1 MRWEDASPDFMNID
15 FVILAAGKGTR
26 MGGDS
31 PKVLSNLA
39 GKPMLQNLINTTNNF
54 KQSKRVLV
62 VGYKANEVKKQIK
75 TTKNTDWVK
84 QSKQLGTAHAVKQ
97 ALASL
102 RKNSVT
108 VILYGD
114 VPLVSY
120 ATLNKL
126 ISLAKKNNLAL
137 LTFNK
142 DNPSGYGRIVRKG
155 RNTIDRIVEDKEANA
170 SQREIIEV
178 NSGIMAIKAN
188 HLSKLIPLVKNKNA
202 AKEFYLTD
210 IVELANKN
218 KINVK
223 ALLLKDNT
231 EVLGAND
238 PQELHDLERAYQKR
252 LAERLI
258 MSGVQVADSSRLDIR
273 GEIQVG
279 RDSFI
284 DVNTVFDGSNSIGQR
299 VSIGPGCFIS
309 NSIIKNDSIIH
320 ANTVIED
327 SIVGNDCEIGP
338 FARIRGGTE
347 MQSGSELG
355 NFVEAN
361 RSKVGKSSKAKH
373 LTYLGDA
380 ILGTKVN
387 VGAGTITCNYDGKK
401 KHKTIA
407 EDDVFIGS
415 NSSLVAP
422 VKLGKGSYTG
432 AGSVITKNVGKGEL
446 AIGRGKQVNLK
457 GKKK

>member
-1 MRWEDASPDFMNID
+1 MNID

-31 PKVLSNLA
+31 PKVLASLA
-39 GKPMLQNLINTTNNF
+39 GQPMLQNLINTTNNF
-54 KQSKRVLV
+54 KQSKRTLV
-62 VGYKANEVKKQIK
+62 VGYKSNEVKKQIK
-75 TTKNTDWVK
+75 TTKKTDWVK
-84 QSKQLGTAHAVKQ
+84 QNKQLGTGHAVKQ
-97 ALASL
+97 ALSSL
-102 RKNSVT
+102 RKGSVA

-114 VPLVSY
+114 VPLVSS
-120 ATLNKL
+120 ATLKKL
-126 ISLAKKNNLAL
+126 ISSAKSNNLTL

-142 DNPSGYGRIVRKG
+142 KNPSGYGRIVRKG
-155 RNTIDRIVEDKEANA
+155 RNSIDQIVEEKDASPKQKE
-170 SQREIIEV
+170 ITEV
-178 NSGIMAIKAN
+178 NSGIMAIKSN
-188 HLSKLIPLVKNKNA
+188 LLSKLIPLVNNKNA

-218 KINVK
+218 KISVK
-223 ALLLKDNT
+223 ALLLKDST
-231 EVLGAND
+231 EVLGANN

-252 LAERLI
+252 LAESLI
-258 MSGVQVADSSRLDIR
+258 RSGVQVADSSRLDVR
-273 GEIQVG
+273 GDIEVG
-279 RDSFI
+279 RGSFI
-284 DVNTVFDGSNSIGQR
+284 DVNSVFDGNNTIGR
-299 VSIGPGCFIS
+299 GVSIGPGCFIS
-309 NSIIKNDSIIH
+309 NSVIKNDVVIH

-327 SIVGNDCEIGP
+327 SIVGSDCEIGP

-380 ILGTKVN
+380 TLGTRVN

-422 VKLGKGSYTG
+422 VKLGQGSYTG

-446 AIGRGKQVNLK
+446 AVGRGKQVNLK
-457 GKKK
+457 RKKK

>member
-1 MRWEDASPDFMNID
+1 MNID

-31 PKVLSNLA
+31 PKVLASLA
-39 GKPMLQNLINTTNNF
+39 GQPMLQNLINTTNNF
-54 KQSKRVLV
+54 KQSKRTLV
-62 VGYKANEVKKQIK
+62 VGYKSNEVKKQIK
-75 TTKNTDWVK
+75 TTKKTDWVK
-84 QSKQLGTAHAVKQ
+84 QNKQLGTGHAVKQ
-97 ALASL
+97 ALSSL
-102 RKNSVT
+102 RKGSVA

-114 VPLVSY
+114 VPLVSS
-120 ATLNKL
+120 ATLKKL
-126 ISLAKKNNLAL
+126 ISSAKSNNLTL

-142 DNPSGYGRIVRKG
+142 KNPSGYGRIVRKG
-155 RNTIDRIVEDKEANA
+155 RNSIDQIVEEKDASTKQKE
-170 SQREIIEV
+170 ITEV
-178 NSGIMAIKAN
+178 NSGIMAIKSN
-188 HLSKLIPLVKNKNA
+188 LLSKLIPLVNNKNA

-218 KINVK
+218 KISVK
-223 ALLLKDNT
+223 ALLLKDST
-231 EVLGAND
+231 EVLGANN

-252 LAERLI
+252 LAESLI
-258 MSGVQVADSSRLDIR
+258 RSGVQVADSSRLDVR
-273 GEIQVG
+273 GDIEVG
-279 RDSFI
+279 RGSFI
-284 DVNTVFDGSNSIGQR
+284 DVNSVFDGNNTIGR
-299 VSIGPGCFIS
+299 GVSIGPGCFIS
-309 NSIIKNDSIIH
+309 NSVIKNDVVIH

-327 SIVGNDCEIGP
+327 SIVGSDCEIGP

-373 LTYLGDA
+373 LTYLGDTT
-380 ILGTKVN
+380 LGTKVN
-387 VGAGTITCNYDGKK
+387 VGAGTITCNYDGYK

-407 EDDVFIGS
+407 EDGVFIGS

-446 AIGRGKQVNLK
+446 AVGRGKQVNLK
-457 GKKK
+457 RKKK

>member
-1 MRWEDASPDFMNID
+1 MNID

-31 PKVLSNLA
+31 PKVLANL
-39 GKPMLQNLINTTNNF
+39 GGQPMLQNLINTTNGF
-54 KQSKRVLV
+54 KQSKRILV
-62 VGYKANEVKKQIK
+62 AGYKANEVKKQIK
-75 TTKNTDWVK
+75 ITKKTDWVK
-84 QSKQLGTAHAVKQ
+84 QNNQLGTAHAVKQ
-97 ALASL
+97 ALSSL
-102 RKNSVT
+102 RKGSVS

-114 VPLVSY
+114 VPLVSP
-120 ATLNKL
+120 ATLKKL
-126 ISLAKKNNLAL
+126 ISSAKSNNLAL

-142 DNPSGYGRIVRKG
+142 DNPFGYGRIVRKG
-155 RNTIDRIVEDKEANA
+155 RNAIDQIVEEKDANTKQKE
-170 SQREIIEV
+170 ITEV
-178 NSGIMAIKAN
+178 NSGIMAIKSS
-188 HLSKLIPLVKNKNA
+188 HLSNLIPLVKNKNS

-218 KINVK
+218 KISVK

-231 EVLGAND
+231 EVLGANNS
-238 PQELHDLERAYQKR
+238 QELHDLERAYQKR
-252 LAERLI
+252 LAESLI
-258 MSGVQVADSSRLDIR
+258 RSGVQVADSSRLDVR
-273 GEIQVG
+273 GDIEIG
-279 RDSFI
+279 RGSFI
-284 DVNTVFDGSNSIGQR
+284 DVNSVFDGNNTIGR
-299 VSIGPGCFIS
+299 GVSIGPGCFIS
-309 NSIIKNDSIIH
+309 NSVIKNDVVIH

-327 SIVGNDCEIGP
+327 SIVGSDCEIGP

-380 ILGTKVN
+380 TLGTRVN

-422 VKLGKGSYTG
+422 VKLGQGSYTG

-446 AIGRGKQVNLK
+446 AVGRGKQVNLK
-457 GKKK
+457 KKKK

>member
-1 MRWEDASPDFMNID
+1 MNID

-31 PKVLSNLA
+31 PKVLASLA
-39 GKPMLQNLINTTNNF
+39 GQPMLQNLINTTNNF
-54 KQSKRVLV
+54 KQSKRTLV
-62 VGYKANEVKKQIK
+62 VGYKSNEVKKQIK
-75 TTKNTDWVK
+75 TTKKTDWVK
-84 QSKQLGTAHAVKQ
+84 QNKQLGTGHAVKQ
-97 ALASL
+97 ALSSL
-102 RKNSVT
+102 RKGSVA

-114 VPLVSY
+114 VPLVSS
-120 ATLNKL
+120 ATLKKL
-126 ISLAKKNNLAL
+126 ISSAKSNNLTL

-142 DNPSGYGRIVRKG
+142 KNPSGYGRIVRKG
-155 RNTIDRIVEDKEANA
+155 RNSIDQIVEEKDASPKQKE
-170 SQREIIEV
+170 ITEV
-178 NSGIMAIKAN
+178 NSGIMAIKSN
-188 HLSKLIPLVKNKNA
+188 LLSKLIPLVNNKNA

-218 KINVK
+218 KISVK
-223 ALLLKDNT
+223 ALLLKDST
-231 EVLGAND
+231 EVLGANN

-252 LAERLI
+252 LAESLI
-258 MSGVQVADSSRLDIR
+258 RSGVQVADSSRLDVR
-273 GEIQVG
+273 GDIEVG
-279 RDSFI
+279 RGSFI
-284 DVNTVFDGSNSIGQR
+284 DVNSVFDGNNTIGR
-299 VSIGPGCFIS
+299 GVSIGPGCFIS
-309 NSIIKNDSIIH
+309 NSVIKNDVVIH

-327 SIVGNDCEIGP
+327 SIVGSDCEIGP

-380 ILGTKVN
+380 TLGTGVN

-422 VKLGKGSYTG
+422 GKLGQGSYTG

-446 AIGRGKQVNLK
+446 AVGRGKQVNLK
-457 GKKK
+457 KKKK

>member
-1 MRWEDASPDFMNID
+1 MNID

-31 PKVLSNLA
+31 PKVLANLA
-39 GKPMLQNLINTTNNF
+39 GQPMLQKLINTTNNF
-54 KQSKRVLV
+54 KQSKRILV

-84 QSKQLGTAHAVKQ
+84 QNKQLGTGHAVKQ
-97 ALASL
+97 ALSSL
-102 RKNSVT
+102 RKSSVS

-114 VPLVSY
+114 VPLVSS
-120 ATLNKL
+120 ATLKKL
-126 ISLAKKNNLAL
+126 ISSAKNNNLAL

-142 DNPSGYGRIVRKG
+142 ENPAGYGRIVRKG
-155 RNTIDRIVEDKEANA
+155 RNAIDQIVEEKDASA
-170 SQREIIEV
+170 SQKEITEV
-178 NSGIMAIKAN
+178 NSGIMAIKSN
-188 HLSKLIPLVKNKNA
+188 LLSKLIPLVKNKNA

-218 KINVK
+218 KISVK

-231 EVLGAND
+231 EVLGANN
-238 PQELHDLERAYQKR
+238 PQELHDLERAYQTR

-258 MSGVQVADSSRLDIR
+258 ISGVQVADSSRLDVR
-273 GEIQVG
+273 GDIEVG
-279 RDSFI
+279 RGSFI
-284 DVNTVFDGSNSIGQR
+284 DVNSVFDGNNTIGR
-299 VSIGPGCFIS
+299 GVSIGPGCFIS
-309 NSIIKNDSIIH
+309 NSVIKNDVVIH

-327 SIVGNDCEIGP
+327 SIVGSDCEIGP

-373 LTYLGDA
+373 LTYLGDTT
-380 ILGTKVN
+380 LGKKVN
-387 VGAGTITCNYDGKK
+387 VGAGTITCNYDGNK

-407 EDDVFIGS
+407 EDGVFIGS

-446 AIGRGKQVNLK
+446 AVGRGKQVNLK
-457 GKKK
+457 RKKK

>member
-1 MRWEDASPDFMNID
+1 MNID

-31 PKVLSNLA
+31 PKVLASLA
-39 GKPMLQNLINTTNNF
+39 GRPMLQNLINTTNNF
-54 KQSKRVLV
+54 KQSKRILV

-75 TTKNTDWVK
+75 ITRNTDWVK
-84 QSKQLGTAHAVKQ
+84 QSKQLGTAHAVKR
-97 ALASL
+97 ALTSL
-102 RKNSVT
+102 RKGSVS

-114 VPLVSY
+114 VPLISSV
-120 ATLNKL
+120 TLNKL
-126 ISLAKKNNLAL
+126 ISSAKNNNLAL

-142 DNPSGYGRIVRKG
+142 DNPTGYGRIIRKD
-155 RNTIDRIVEDKEANA
+155 RRSIDRIVEEKEASA
-170 SQREIIEV
+170 SQKEITEV
-178 NSGIMAIKAN
+178 NSGIMAIKSN
-188 HLSKLIPLVKNKNA
+188 LLSNLIPLVKNKNT

-218 KINVK
+218 KISVK

-231 EVLGAND
+231 EVLGANS

-252 LAERLI
+252 LAESLIRL
-258 MSGVQVADSSRLDIR
+258 GVRVADSSRLDVR
-273 GEIQVG
+273 GDIEVG
-279 RDSFI
+279 RGSFI
-284 DVNTVFDGSNSIGQR
+284 DVNSIFDGCNTIGR
-299 VSIGPGCFIS
+299 GVSIGPGCFIS
-309 NSIIKNDSIIH
+309 NSVIKNDVTIH

-327 SIVGNDCEIGP
+327 SVIGNDCELGP

-380 ILGTKVN
+380 TLGTKVN
-387 VGAGTITCNYDGKK
+387 VGAGTITCNYDGNK

-432 AGSVITKNVGKGEL
+432 AGSVITKNVNKGEL

-457 GKKK
+457 RKKK

>member
-1 MRWEDASPDFMNID
+1 MNID

-31 PKVLSNLA
+31 PKVLASLA
-39 GKPMLQNLINTTNNF
+39 GQPMLQNLINTTNNF
-54 KQSKRVLV
+54 KQSKRTLV
-62 VGYKANEVKKQIK
+62 VGYKSNEVKKQIK
-75 TTKNTDWVK
+75 TTKKTDWVK
-84 QSKQLGTAHAVKQ
+84 QNKQLGTGHAVKQ
-97 ALASL
+97 ALSSL
-102 RKNSVT
+102 RKGSVA

-114 VPLVSY
+114 VPLVSS
-120 ATLNKL
+120 ATLKKL
-126 ISLAKKNNLAL
+126 ISSAKSNNLTL

-142 DNPSGYGRIVRKG
+142 KNPSGYGRIVRKG
-155 RNTIDRIVEDKEANA
+155 RNSIDQIVEEKDASTKQKE
-170 SQREIIEV
+170 ITEV
-178 NSGIMAIKAN
+178 NSGIMAIKSN
-188 HLSKLIPLVKNKNA
+188 LLSKLIPLVNNKNA

-218 KINVK
+218 KISVK
-223 ALLLKDNT
+223 ALLLKDST
-231 EVLGAND
+231 EVLGANN

-252 LAERLI
+252 LAESLI
-258 MSGVQVADSSRLDIR
+258 RSGVQVADSSRLDVR
-273 GEIQVG
+273 GDIEVG
-279 RDSFI
+279 RGSFI
-284 DVNTVFDGSNSIGQR
+284 DVNSVFDGNNTIGR
-299 VSIGPGCFIS
+299 GVSIGPGCFIS
-309 NSIIKNDSIIH
+309 NSVIKNDVVIH

-327 SIVGNDCEIGP
+327 SIVGSDCEIGP

-380 ILGTKVN
+380 TLGTGVN

-422 VKLGKGSYTG
+422 VKLGQGSYTG

-446 AIGRGKQVNLK
+446 AVGRGKQVNLK
-457 GKKK
+457 KKKK

>member
-1 MRWEDASPDFMNID
+1 MNID

-31 PKVLSNLA
+31 PKVLANL
-39 GKPMLQNLINTTNNF
+39 GGQPMLQNLINTTNDF

-75 TTKNTDWVK
+75 ITKQTDWVK
-84 QSKQLGTAHAVKQ
+84 QNNQLGTAHAVKQ
-97 ALASL
+97 ALSSL
-102 RKNSVT
+102 RKGSVS

-114 VPLVSY
+114 VPLVSP
-120 ATLNKL
+120 ATLKKL
-126 ISLAKKNNLAL
+126 ISSAKSNNLAL

-142 DNPSGYGRIVRKG
+142 DNPFGYGRIVRKG
-155 RNTIDRIVEDKEANA
+155 RNAIDQIVEEKDANTKQKE
-170 SQREIIEV
+170 ITEV
-178 NSGIMAIKAN
+178 NSGIMAIKSS
-188 HLSKLIPLVKNKNA
+188 HLSNLIPLVKNKNS

-231 EVLGAND
+231 EVLGANNS
-238 PQELHDLERAYQKR
+238 QELHDLERAHQKR
-252 LAERLI
+252 LAESLI
-258 MSGVQVADSSRLDIR
+258 RSGVQVADSSRLDVR
-273 GEIQVG
+273 GGIEVG
-279 RDSFI
+279 RGSFI
-284 DVNTVFDGSNSIGQR
+284 DVNSVFDGNNTIGR
-299 VSIGPGCFIS
+299 GVSIGPGCFIS
-309 NSIIKNDSIIH
+309 NSIIKNNVVIH

-327 SIVGNDCEIGP
+327 SIVGSDCEIGP

-361 RSKVGKSSKAKH
+361 RSKIGQSSKAKH
-373 LTYLGDA
+373 LTYLGDTT
-380 ILGTKVN
+380 LGTKVN
-387 VGAGTITCNYDGKK
+387 VGAGTITCNYDGHK

-407 EDDVFIGS
+407 EDNVFIGS

-446 AIGRGKQVNLK
+446 AVGRGKQVNLK
-457 GKKK
+457 RKKK

>member
-1 MRWEDASPDFMNID
+1 MSID

-31 PKVLSNLA
+31 PKVLASLA
-39 GKPMLQNLINTTNNF
+39 GQPMLQNLINTTNNF
-54 KQSKRVLV
+54 KKSKRIVV
-62 VGYKANEVKKQIK
+62 VGHKANEVKKQIK
-75 TTKNTDWVK
+75 TTKNTGWVK
-84 QSKQLGTAHAVKQ
+84 QNKQLGTGHAVKQ
-97 ALASL
+97 ALSSL
-102 RKNSVT
+102 RKGSVA

-114 VPLVSY
+114 VPLVSSG
-120 ATLNKL
+120 TLNKL
-126 ISLAKKNNLAL
+126 ISSAKNNSLAL

-142 DNPSGYGRIVRKG
+142 DNPSGYGRIIRKG
-155 RNTIDRIVEDKEANA
+155 RNVIDQIVEEKDASA
-170 SQREIIEV
+170 SQKEITEV
-178 NSGIMAIKAN
+178 NSGIMAIKSN
-188 HLSKLIPLVKNKNA
+188 LLSKLIPLIKNKNA

-218 KINVK
+218 KISVK

-231 EVLGAND
+231 EVLGANNL
-238 PQELHDLERAYQKR
+238 QELHDLERAYQKR
-252 LAERLI
+252 LAENLI
-258 MSGVQVADSSRLDIR
+258 RSGVRVADSSRLDVR
-273 GEIQVG
+273 GSIDVG
-279 RDSFI
+279 RGSFI
-284 DVNTVFDGSNSIGQR
+284 DINSVFDGNNTVGR
-299 VSIGPGCFIS
+299 GVSIGPGCYIS
-309 NSIIKNDSIIH
+309 NSIIKNDAIIH

-327 SIVGNDCEIGP
+327 SIVGSYCEIGP

-373 LTYLGDA
+373 LTYLGDTT
-380 ILGTKVN
+380 LGTKVN

-407 EDDVFIGS
+407 EDNVFIGS

-422 VKLGKGSYTG
+422 VRLGRGSYTG
-432 AGSVITKNVGKGEL
+432 AGSVITKNVGTGEL
-446 AIGRGKQVNLK
+446 AVGRGKQVNLK
-457 GKKK
+457 KKKK

>member
-1 MRWEDASPDFMNID
+1 MNID

-31 PKVLSNLA
+31 PKVLANLA
-39 GKPMLQNLINTTNNF
+39 GQPMLQNLINTTNNF
-54 KQSKRVLV
+54 KQSKRIVV

-75 TTKNTDWVK
+75 TTRKTDWVK
-84 QSKQLGTAHAVKQ
+84 QNKQLGTGHAVKQ
-97 ALASL
+97 ALSSL
-102 RKNSVT
+102 RKGSVS

-114 VPLVSY
+114 VPLVSP
-120 ATLNKL
+120 ATLKKL
-126 ISLAKKNNLAL
+126 ISSANSNNLAL
-137 LTFNK
+137 LTFNQN
-142 DNPSGYGRIVRKG
+142 NPSGYGRIIRKG
-155 RNTIDRIVEDKEANA
+155 RNAIHQIVEEKDASA
-170 SQREIIEV
+170 SQKKITEV
-178 NSGIMAIKAN
+178 NSGIMAIKSN
-188 HLSKLIPLVKNKNA
+188 SLSRLIPLVKNKNA

-218 KINVK
+218 KISVK

-231 EVLGAND
+231 EVLGANNL
-238 PQELHDLERAYQKR
+238 QELHDLERAYQKR
-252 LAERLI
+252 VAESLI
-258 MSGVQVADSSRLDIR
+258 SSGVRVADSSRIDVRGDI
-273 GEIQVG
+273 EVG
-279 RDSFI
+279 RGSFI
-284 DVNTVFDGSNSIGQR
+284 DVNSVFDGNNTIERG

-309 NSIIKNDSIIH
+309 NSIIKSGVIIH

-327 SIVGNDCEIGP
+327 SIVGSDCEIGP

-347 MQSGSELG
+347 MLSGSELG

-361 RSKVGKSSKAKH
+361 RSKIGKSSKAKH
-373 LTYLGDA
+373 LTYLGDT

-401 KHKTIA
+401 KHKTVA
-407 EDDVFIGS
+407 EDNVFIGS

-422 VKLGKGSYTG
+422 VKLREGSYTG

-446 AIGRGKQVNLK
+446 AVGRGKQVNLK
-457 GKKK
+457 RKKK

>member
-1 MRWEDASPDFMNID
+1 MNID

-31 PKVLSNLA
+31 PKVLAHLA
-39 GKPMLQNLINTTNNF
+39 GQPMLQNLINTTNKF
-54 KQSKRVLV
+54 KQSKRILV
-62 VGYKANEVKKQIK
+62 VGHKASEVKKKIK

-84 QSKQLGTAHAVKQ
+84 QNKQLGTAHAVKQ
-97 ALASL
+97 ALTSL
-102 RKNSVT
+102 RKSSVA

-114 VPLVSY
+114 VPLVSS

-126 ISLAKKNNLAL
+126 ISSAKNNNLAL

-155 RNTIDRIVEDKEANA
+155 RNVIDQIVEEKEANS
-170 SQREIIEV
+170 SQKGITEV
-178 NSGIMAIKAN
+178 NSGIMAIKSN
-188 HLSKLIPLVKNKNA
+188 SLCKLIPLVKNKNV
-202 AKEFYLTD
+202 AKEYYLTD
-210 IVELANKN
+210 LVELANKH
-218 KINVK
+218 KIRVK
-223 ALLLKDNT
+223 ALLLRDGS
-231 EVLGAND
+231 EVLGANNL
-238 PQELHDLERAYQKR
+238 QELHDLERAYQKR
-252 LAERLI
+252 LAESLI
-258 MSGVQVADSSRLDIR
+258 RSGVQVADSSRLDVR
-273 GEIQVG
+273 GEIEVG
-279 RDSFI
+279 RSSFI
-284 DVNTVFDGSNSIGQR
+284 DVNSVFEGSNTIGRR
-299 VSIGPGCFIS
+299 VSIGPGCFVS
-309 NSIIKNDSIIH
+309 NSIIKNDVIIH

-327 SIVGNDCEIGP
+327 SIVGSNCEIGP

-347 MQSGSELG
+347 MQKGSQLG

-380 ILGTKVN
+380 TLGGKVN

-401 KHKTIA
+401 KHKTIV

-422 VKLGKGSYTG
+422 VKLGEGSYTG

-446 AIGRGKQVNLK
+446 AVGRGKQVNLK
-457 GKKK
+457 KKQK

>member
-1 MRWEDASPDFMNID
+1 MNID

-31 PKVLSNLA
+31 PKVLANL
-39 GKPMLQNLINTTNNF
+39 GGQPMLQNLINTTNDF
-54 KQSKRVLV
+54 KQSKRILV

-75 TTKNTDWVK
+75 TTKKTDCVK
-84 QSKQLGTAHAVKQ
+84 QNKQLGTAHAVKQ
-97 ALASL
+97 ALPSL
-102 RKNSVT
+102 RKGSVS

-114 VPLVSY
+114 VPLVCT
-120 ATLNKL
+120 ATLKKL
-126 ISLAKKNNLAL
+126 ISSAKSNNLAL

-155 RNTIDRIVEDKEANA
+155 RNAIDQIVEEKDASTKQKE
-170 SQREIIEV
+170 ITEV
-178 NSGIMAIKAN
+178 NSGIMAIKSN
-188 HLSKLIPLVKNKNA
+188 HLSNLIPLVNNKNA

-218 KINVK
+218 KISVK

-231 EVLGAND
+231 EVLGANNS
-238 PQELHDLERAYQKR
+238 QELHDLERAYQRR
-252 LAERLI
+252 LAESLI
-258 MSGVQVADSSRLDIR
+258 RSGVQVADSSRLDVR
-273 GEIQVG
+273 GDIEVG
-279 RDSFI
+279 RGSFI
-284 DVNTVFDGSNSIGQR
+284 DVNSVFDGNNTIGR
-299 VSIGPGCFIS
+299 GVSIGPGCFIS
-309 NSIIKNDSIIH
+309 NSVIKNDVVIH

-327 SIVGNDCEIGP
+327 SIVGSDCEIGP

-373 LTYLGDA
+373 LTYLGDTT
-380 ILGTKVN
+380 LGTKVN
-387 VGAGTITCNYDGKK
+387 VGAGTITCNYDGYK

-432 AGSVITKNVGKGEL
+432 AGSVITKNVGRGEL

-457 GKKK
+457 RKKK

>member
-1 MRWEDASPDFMNID
+1 MNID

-31 PKVLSNLA
+31 PKVLASLA
-39 GKPMLQNLINTTNNF
+39 GQPMLQNLINTTNNF
-54 KQSKRVLV
+54 KQSKRTLV
-62 VGYKANEVKKQIK
+62 VGYKSNEVKKQIK
-75 TTKNTDWVK
+75 TTKKTDWVK
-84 QSKQLGTAHAVKQ
+84 QNKQLGTGHAVKQ
-97 ALASL
+97 ALSSL
-102 RKNSVT
+102 RKGSVA

-114 VPLVSY
+114 VPLVSS
-120 ATLNKL
+120 ATLKKL
-126 ISLAKKNNLAL
+126 ISSAKSNNLTL

-142 DNPSGYGRIVRKG
+142 KNPSGYGRIVRKG
-155 RNTIDRIVEDKEANA
+155 RNSIDQIVEEKDASTKQKE
-170 SQREIIEV
+170 ITEV
-178 NSGIMAIKAN
+178 NSGIMAIKSN
-188 HLSKLIPLVKNKNA
+188 LLSKLIPLVNNKNA

-218 KINVK
+218 KISVK
-223 ALLLKDNT
+223 ALLLKDST
-231 EVLGAND
+231 EVLGANN

-252 LAERLI
+252 LAESLI
-258 MSGVQVADSSRLDIR
+258 RSGVQVADSSRLDVR
-273 GEIQVG
+273 GDIEVG
-279 RDSFI
+279 RGSFI
-284 DVNTVFDGSNSIGQR
+284 DVNSVFDGNNTIGR
-299 VSIGPGCFIS
+299 GVSIGPGCFIS
-309 NSIIKNDSIIH
+309 NSVIKNDVVIH

-327 SIVGNDCEIGP
+327 SIVGSDCEIGP

-380 ILGTKVN
+380 TLGTRVN

-422 VKLGKGSYTG
+422 VKLGQGSYTG

-446 AIGRGKQVNLK
+446 AVGRGKQVNLK
-457 GKKK
+457 RKKK

>member
-1 MRWEDASPDFMNID
+1 MNID

-31 PKVLSNLA
+31 PKVLANL
-39 GKPMLQNLINTTNNF
+39 GGQSMLQNLINTTNIF
-54 KQSKRVLV
+54 KRSKRILV
-62 VGYKANEVKKQIK
+62 VGYRANEVKKQIK
-75 TTKNTDWVK
+75 TTKKTDWVK
-84 QSKQLGTAHAVKQ
+84 QNKQLGTAHAVKQ
-97 ALASL
+97 ALSSL
-102 RKNSVT
+102 RKGSVS

-114 VPLVSY
+114 VPLVSP
-120 ATLNKL
+120 ATLKKL
-126 ISLAKKNNLAL
+126 ISSAKSNNLAL

-142 DNPSGYGRIVRKG
+142 DKPSGYGRIVRKG
-155 RNTIDRIVEDKEANA
+155 RNAIDQIVEEKDATTKQKE
-170 SQREIIEV
+170 ITEV
-178 NSGIMAIKAN
+178 NSGIMAIKSN
-188 HLSKLIPLVKNKNA
+188 HLSNLIPLVKNKNA

-210 IVELANKN
+210 IVELANNN
-218 KINVK
+218 KISVK

-231 EVLGAND
+231 EVLGANNS
-238 PQELHDLERAYQKR
+238 QELHDLERAYQKR
-252 LAERLI
+252 LAESLI
-258 MSGVQVADSSRLDIR
+258 RSGVQVADSSRLDVR
-273 GEIQVG
+273 GDIEVG
-279 RDSFI
+279 RGSFI
-284 DVNTVFDGSNSIGQR
+284 DVNSVFDGNNTIGR
-299 VSIGPGCFIS
+299 GVSIGPGCFIS
-309 NSIIKNDSIIH
+309 NSVIKNDVLIH

-327 SIVGNDCEIGP
+327 SIVGSDCEIGP

-373 LTYLGDA
+373 LTYLGDTT
-380 ILGTKVN
+380 LGTKVN
-387 VGAGTITCNYDGKK
+387 VGAGTITCNYDGYK

-446 AIGRGKQVNLK
+446 AVGRGKQVNLK
-457 GKKK
+457 RKTK